1 MSSSNNNRVERRRQ
15 EGFLHRL
22 TIRQRI
28 NYLIAIAAVSIISV
42 ATFVFISLSNIE
54 AEYESLQKNAT
65 VGGMQTLEI
74 EKHLNYIS
82 RTSRDIMLGGD
93 YNKNMSK
100 LTDRVN
106 NIRQSFEILEGIKNS
121 NESLALIKEAKSSTM
136 LFLDNSMQLMRSLT
150 REQIANENAA
160 IYNNYK
166 ETLTP
171 YANKSRDAFNKVVK
185 LKEAELEKASL
196 AMHDEIAAYKII
208 LLVTSAIIVIAI
220 LIFAT
225 MIRVSIADTLT
236 IFSSLMQRCATG
248 DFSHREVKVA
258 AGGPL
263 SDMADSFNSL
273 INQTERFI
281 SEINLSIANATNGDF
296 SRPISNDGM
305 QGAFVE
311 AIGNVRGSISVMEE
325 QDAKKRKDALNA
337 ELSLLNNGVSESM
350 TVIQDNLSQNIT
362 DLKDVT
368 QATKEGA
375 SLADESRSNIETIVQ
390 ELHALND
397 QVSVNNE
404 SIGNLANQAGEI
416 TSIIELITDIADQTN
431 LLALNAAIEAAR
443 AGEHGRGFAVVADEV
458 RKLAERTHKATGEIS
473 VSIKTLQQEMSDIQT
488 SAEKMTEVVEHASG
502 QITGFEE
509 TLIRLNNNAGR
520 IVTNSYYMEN
530 SLFIVLAKIDHIL
543 YKSRAYNSV
552 IVGDAQLDMMSS
564 DQCRLGKWYND
575 EGKRRFGATSSYPK
589 VQQPHHI
596 VHENANANIA
606 YIHDGIEGSHLE
618 NGPEI
623 IRRFKLMEEAS
634 NELFALMDNMLLEV
648 KEVYSEA

>member
-1 MSSSNNNRVERRRQ
+1 MSTSSADRRKQ
-15 EGFLHRL
+15 DSFLHRL

-28 NYLIAIAAVSIISV
+28 NYLVGIVAVSIISI
-42 ATFVFISLSNIE
+42 AAFVFISLSSIE
-54 AEYESLQKNAT
+54 EEYKSLQANAT

-93 YNKNMSK
+93 YDKNMAK
-100 LTDRVN
+100 LGDRVDK
-106 NIRQSFEILEGIKNS
+106 IRHSFEILEGIKNS
-121 NESLALIKEAKSSTM
+121 SESLALIKEAKSSTM
-136 LFLDNSMQLMRSLT
+136 LFLDNSMQLMQSLT
-150 REQIANENAA
+150 KGQIVNENAA
-160 IYNNYK
+160 IYANYK

-185 LKEAELEKASL
+185 LKEAELEEASMS
-196 AMHDEIAAYKII
+196 MHDEIAAYKII
-208 LLVTSAIIVIAI
+208 LLATSVIIVIAI

-225 MIRVSIADTLT
+225 MLRVSIADTLT
-236 IFSSLMQRCATG
+236 IFATLMKRCSTG

-258 AGGPL
+258 KGGAL

-273 INQTERFI
+273 INQTEQFI
-281 SEINLSIANATNGDF
+281 AEINRSIANATNGDF
-296 SRPISNDGM
+296 SRPISDAGM

-311 AIGNVRGSISVMEE
+311 AIGNVRESISVMAE
-325 QDAKKRKDALNA
+325 QDEKKRKDSLNS

-350 TVIQDNLSQNIT
+350 TVIQENLSQNIN
-362 DLKDVT
+362 DLKEVT

-390 ELHALND
+390 ELHALNE

-473 VSIKTLQQEMSDIQT
+473 VSIKTLQQEMSEIQG

-502 QITGFEE
+502 QITGFED
-509 TLIRLNNNAGR
+509 TLIRLNDNAGR

-543 YKSRAYNSV
+543 YKARAYNSV
-552 IVGDAQLDMMSS
+552 IVGEAKLEAMSS
-564 DQCRLGKWYND
+564 NECRLGKWYND

-606 YIHDGIEGSHLE
+606 YIHDGIDGSHIQ
-618 NGPEI
+618 NGDEI
-623 IRRFKLMEEAS
+623 IRRFRLMEEAS
-634 NELFALMDNMLLEV
+634 NELFALMDNMLIEV
-648 KEVYSEA
+648 KEIYEDA